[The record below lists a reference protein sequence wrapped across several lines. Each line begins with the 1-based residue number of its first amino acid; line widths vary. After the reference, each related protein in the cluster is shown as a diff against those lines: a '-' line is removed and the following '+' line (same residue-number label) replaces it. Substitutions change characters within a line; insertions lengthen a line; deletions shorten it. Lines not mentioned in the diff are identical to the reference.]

1 MGAPEIA
8 NAWLRAG
15 VIGLGDSRVENI
27 KTMRGAKM
35 GASMTLI
42 RTPMLSQLDQ
52 VVELTNV
59 SFNTEIKVIRKLSE
73 TAKRINR
80 IHAIILMVELG
91 DLREGIMPPLIEKTV
106 RAVLRLPNIIFMGI
120 GTNLACRSG
129 VAPDRHNMAELSA
142 LADSIDAT
150 FGPIVNTVSGGN

>member
-15 VIGLGDSRVENI
+15 VIGLGDSLVENI
-27 KTMRGAKM
+27 KTMRGAQM

-73 TAKRINR
+73 TAKRLNR

-106 RAVLRLPNIIFMGI
+106 RSVLRLPNKI
-120 GTNLACRSG
+120 GRASCRER
-129 VAPDRHNMAELSA
+129 V
-142 LADSIDAT
+142 
-150 FGPIVNTVSGGN
+150 